1 MKALAALVLFSW
13 VLLASAQHGQPYA
26 GQQQRG
32 IKALSAQ
39 EVDQYLTGAG
49 MGYAKAAELN
59 GYPGPMHVLELGDR
73 LHLSA
78 EQKQAVRELMDRH
91 KAEARAIG
99 AKLVEAERA
108 LDALFQSGIADPAV
122 LTFAVSEA
130 ARLQGSYRLAHLETH
145 LRAKELLS
153 PEQVSLYATLRGYG
167 GETRHKH

>member
-1 MKALAALVLFSW
+1 MKVFAAFALFSW
-13 VLLASAQHGQPYA
+13 ALLVSAQHGQPYA

-39 EVDQYLTGAG
+39 EVEQYLSGAG

-59 GYPGPMHVLELGDR
+59 GYPGPMHILELSDR

-78 EQKQAVRELMDRH
+78 DQRQAVRLLMDHH

-99 AKLVEAERA
+99 AKLIEAEKA
-108 LDALFQSGIADPAV
+108 LDTLFQSGTAEPAV
-122 LTFAVSEA
+122 LASAVSEA
-130 ARLQGSYRLAHLETH
+130 ARLQGSYRLAHLGTH

-153 PEQVSLYATLRGYG
+153 PEQIAMYVTLRGYG
-167 GETRHKH
+167 GEGQHKH